1 MIKFF
6 RTLRQRLL
14 SENKMGNY
22 LLYAIGEIILVVI
35 GILIALTINN
45 ANEYKKER
53 AEEQVLLKQLLAE
66 FNSNLEQLDQKIDI
80 RNEMMQSAKQFMRLI
95 DHPELRNKDSV
106 DMLIAKTIP
115 YTTFDPIVNDLGGS
129 GELKLIGDAEL
140 KQALTRWSSNIKDVM
155 EEEEIWKYYRN
166 ELYMPFLIAHY
177 QFRTLRNKAMKNNV
191 LEQYSIDLDKGTL
204 LYANDEIGPSKH
216 EEDFNALLDHPDL
229 EDHLSRCFSINKW
242 SNVQSL
248 ILRNRILE
256 IIGLIQANLDET

>member
-53 AEEQVLLKQLLAE
+53 AEEQVLLKQILSE
-66 FNSNLEQLDQKIDI
+66 FKSNLEQLDQKIDI

-115 YTTFDPIVNDLGGS
+115 YTTFDPIVNDLGSS
-129 GELKLIGDAEL
+129 GELKLIRDAEL